1 MRCVS
6 DLAPLNSWM
15 DTVMSGDS
23 SVMMCVRCAMVEAD
37 VSGLTMADHVM
48 TSRSRCTQRVMWTAL
63 VRATDE

>member
-1 MRCVS
+1 
-6 DLAPLNSWM
+6 M